1 LIARFVSHFLLE
13 FTHMRLN
20 SILAASIVA
29 AGLVFSVATPVS
41 IAQASD
47 VTEAQIAAAKTPADH
62 EAIAA
67 KYDAEAKA
75 ADEMAANHESMA
87 TAYKASNAKGTQSMA
102 GHCNRLVAQY
112 RDAAKEY
119 RALATEHR
127 SMASA
132 AVK

>member
-1 LIARFVSHFLLE
+1 MRF
-13 FTHMRLN
+13 N
-20 SILAASIVA
+20 SMFAASIVA

-41 IAQASD
+41 VAQAAD
-47 VTEAQIAAAKTPADH
+47 VTEAQIAAARTPADH

-87 TAYKASNAKGTQSMA
+87 KAYKAAGAKGTQSMVS
-102 GHCNRLVAQY
+102 HCNRLVTQY
-112 RDAAKEY
+112 RAAATEY

-127 SMASA
+127 AMAKA

>member
-1 LIARFVSHFLLE
+1 MH
-13 FTHMRLN
+13 LN
-20 SILAASIVA
+20 SIFAASIVA

-41 IAQASD
+41 IAQAAD

-67 KYDAEAKA
+67 QYDAEAKA
-75 ADEMAANHESMA
+75 ADEMAASHESMA
-87 TAYKASNAKGTQSMA
+87 KAYKAANLKGTQSMA
-102 GHCNRLVAQY
+102 SHCSRLVTQY
-112 RDAAKEY
+112 QTAAKEY

-127 SMASA
+127 ALGKA

>member
-1 LIARFVSHFLLE
+1 MRF
-13 FTHMRLN
+13 N

-29 AGLVFSVATPVS
+29 AGLAFSVAAPVS

-47 VTEAQIAAAKTPADH
+47 VTEAQIAAARTPADH

-75 ADEMAANHESMA
+75 ADEMAASHESMA
-87 TAYKASNAKGTQSMA
+87 KAYKAGNVKGGQSMA
-102 GHCNRLVAQY
+102 GHCNLLVTRY
-112 RDAAKEY
+112 HDAAKEY

-127 SMASA
+127 AMASA
-132 AVK
+132 ADK

>member
-1 LIARFVSHFLLE
+1 MRF
-13 FTHMRLN
+13 N
-20 SILAASIVA
+20 SMFAASIVA

-41 IAQASD
+41 IAQAAD
-47 VTEAQIAAAKTPADH
+47 VTEAQIAAARTPADH

-67 KYDAEAKA
+67 RYDAEAKA

-87 TAYKASNAKGTQSMA
+87 KAYKAAGAKGTQSMA
-102 GHCNRLVAQY
+102 SHCNRLVTQY
-112 RDAAKEY
+112 REAATEY

-127 SMASA
+127 AMAKA